1 MLLVLASVKKKAKK
15 EVIMSKISVIV
26 PVYNVEKYL
35 RRCID
40 SILAQTFSDFELILV
55 DDGSPDNCGKICDEY
70 AVKDHRVHVIH
81 KENGGVS
88 KARNAALDVATGEYI
103 CFCDSDDYLKND
115 YLETLFNTLVETKS
129 DCVSCNCTLVDD
141 IGEKEVWTW
150 NSKEYR
156 LINPLEKEVFIK
168 DVVLKNKIIWA
179 MWGRIFKKKIIEENY
194 IRVCETCENF
204 AEDLGFFLMYY
215 VHCDNAVHIDY
226 AGYFYYQ
233 RDNSIMS
240 KTMTDIKLNALNEVS
255 FAFFEHIK
263 KLNDDNE
270 IIQNYPIIHFWIMY
284 NQFQRLWNGKGDF
297 ASLPIECRKIVKIK
311 WYKKMIKR
319 FVFLY
324 KEPIV
329 LYGENKTYDYKNLCF
344 YTLHNNYR
352 LFCILDVLHYK
363 LKRK

>member
-15 EVIMSKISVIV
+15 EVTMSKISVIV

-55 DDGSPDNCGKICDEY
+55 DDGSLDNCGKICDEY
-70 AVKDHRVHVIH
+70 AKQDDRIRVIH

-88 KARNAALDVATGEYI
+88 KARNVALDIASGDYI
-103 CFCDSDDYLKND
+103 CFCDSDDYLQND
-115 YLETLFNTLVETKS
+115 CLEVLYNSLISTDS
-129 DCVSCNCTLVDD
+129 DCVVCNSTMIYDS
-141 IGEKEVWTW
+141 GEKKDLFFEP
-150 NSKEYR
+150 KEYS
-156 LINPLEKEVFIK
+156 ICDWKSKYGFVK
-168 DVVLKNKIIWA
+168 DCVLHNKIIWT
-179 MWGRIFKKKIIEENY
+179 MWGRLFKRSIIEKNH
-194 IRVCETCENF
+194 IRVCETCEDF
-204 AEDLGFFLMYY
+204 AEDLGFFLMYF
-215 VHCDNAVHIDY
+215 VHCDKVVNIDY

-297 ASLPIECRKIVKIK
+297 ASLPTECRKIVKIK

-352 LFCILDVLHYK
+352 LFCILDGLHYK

>member
-1 MLLVLASVKKKAKK
+1 MPQ
-15 EVIMSKISVIV
+15 ISVIV
-26 PVYNVEKYL
+26 PVYKVENYL
-35 RRCID
+35 HRCID
-40 SILAQTFSDFELILV
+40 SILSQTYTDFELILV

-240 KTMTDIKLNALNEVS
+240 KTMTDVKLNPSYISGLCIISFKDYGMVKEILLLCQLNAE
-255 FAFFEHIK
+255 
-263 KLNDDNE
+263 
-270 IIQNYPIIHFWIMY
+270 
-284 NQFQRLWNGKGDF
+284 R
-297 ASLPIECRKIVKIK
+297 
-311 WYKKMIKR
+311 
-319 FVFLY
+319 
-324 KEPIV
+324 
-329 LYGENKTYDYKNLCF
+329 
-344 YTLHNNYR
+344 
-352 LFCILDVLHYK
+352 
-363 LKRK
+363 